1 MSPRRV
7 NSRKKR
13 VWKPTQ
19 WRVLVDLDSAPGF
32 SDESVR
38 VYLATGLTDVG
49 RPEAHDEEADLTL
62 RWFPLDE
69 AVRMVLSGEIVNS
82 IAVGGI
88 LAAHTVDRRD
98 VAAAGR
104 SAVDRQADGVRAP
117 EGALMTTFRSAL
129 DDQLQG
135 YLDHLTIERGVAANT
150 LSSYRRDLRRYAEHL
165 SLRGIDDLAKVT
177 EADVSDFLVSL
188 RRGDPDTGTA
198 ALSAV
203 SAARALIAVRG
214 LHRFAAA
221 EGLTEFDVARA
232 VKPPTPSRRL
242 PKSLTIDE
250 VLALLEGAGG
260 DSASDGPLTLRN
272 RALLELLYSTGARI
286 SEAVGLD
293 IDDIDTHARSV
304 LLRGKG
310 GKQRLVP
317 IGRPAVTALDAY
329 LVRGR
334 PELARRGKGTPA
346 IFLNAR
352 GGRLSRQSAWQV
364 LQDAAE
370 RAGITAAV
378 SPHVLRHSFATHLL
392 DGGADVRVVQEL
404 LGHAS
409 VTTTQIYTLVTVHA
423 LREVWAGAHP
433 RAR

>member
-1 MSPRRV
+1 M
-7 NSRKKR
+7 
-13 VWKPTQ
+13 
-19 WRVLVDLDSAPGF
+19 
-32 SDESVR
+32 
-38 VYLATGLTDVG
+38 
-49 RPEAHDEEADLTL
+49 
-62 RWFPLDE
+62 
-69 AVRMVLSGEIVNS
+69 
-82 IAVGGI
+82 
-88 LAAHTVDRRD
+88 
-98 VAAAGR
+98 
-104 SAVDRQADGVRAP
+104 DRQADGIRGA
-117 EGALMTTFRSAL
+117 EGLAVTAALQA
-129 DDQLQG
+129 QLQG

-150 LSSYRRDLRRYAEHL
+150 LSSYRRDLRRYSEHL
-165 SLRGIDDLAKVT
+165 SGRGIHDLAKVG
-177 EADVSDFLVSL
+177 EDDVSEFLAAL
-188 RRGDPDTGTA
+188 RRGDPESGRV

-214 LHRFAAA
+214 FHRFAAA
-221 EGLTEFDVARA
+221 EGLAELDVARA
-232 VKPPTPSRRL
+232 VRPPTPGRRL

-260 DSASDGPLTLRN
+260 DSAADGPLTLRN
-272 RALLELLYSTGARI
+272 RALLELLYSTGSRI

-293 IDDIDTHARSV
+293 VDDIDTEARSA

-317 IGRPAVTALDAY
+317 VGRPAVQALDAY

-334 PELARRGKGTPA
+334 SELARRGRGTPA
-346 IFLNAR
+346 MFLNAR

-370 RAGITAAV
+370 RAGITSGV
-378 SPHVLRHSFATHLL
+378 SPHMLRHSFATHLL
-392 DGGADVRVVQEL
+392 EGGADVRVVQEL

-433 RAR
+433 RAQ

>member
-1 MSPRRV
+1 MTGP
-7 NSRKKR
+7 
-13 VWKPTQ
+13 
-19 WRVLVDLDSAPGF
+19 SAPA
-32 SDESVR
+32 VPT
-38 VYLATGLTDVG
+38 TG
-49 RPEAHDEEADLTL
+49 A
-62 RWFPLDE
+62 
-69 AVRMVLSGEIVNS
+69 
-82 IAVGGI
+82 
-88 LAAHTVDRRD
+88 
-98 VAAAGR
+98 
-104 SAVDRQADGVRAP
+104 
-117 EGALMTTFRSAL
+117 AL

-150 LSSYRRDLRRYAEHL
+150 ISSYRRDLRRYAEHL
-165 SLRGIDDLAKVT
+165 RLRGIEDLTKVT
-177 EADVSDFLVSL
+177 ENDVSDFLVAL
-188 RRGDPDTGTA
+188 RRGDPDTGVVP
-198 ALSAV
+198 LSAV

-214 LHRFAAA
+214 FHRFAAA
-221 EGLTEFDVARA
+221 EGIIDIDVARA

-242 PKSLTIDE
+242 PKSLTLDE

-260 DSASDGPLTLRN
+260 DSPSDGPLTLRN

-293 IDDIDTHARSV
+293 VDDVDTEARSV

-317 IGRPAVTALDAY
+317 VGRPAIAALDAY

-334 PELARRGKGTPA
+334 PELAGRRRGLGSSPSRSAPAPGPA

-370 RAGITAAV
+370 RAGVTAAV
-378 SPHVLRHSFATHLL
+378 SPHTLRHSFATHLL

-433 RAR
+433 RA

>member
-1 MSPRRV
+1 MTTS
-7 NSRKKR
+7 
-13 VWKPTQ
+13 
-19 WRVLVDLDSAPGF
+19 
-32 SDESVR
+32 
-38 VYLATGLTDVG
+38 
-49 RPEAHDEEADLTL
+49 
-62 RWFPLDE
+62 
-69 AVRMVLSGEIVNS
+69 AVR
-82 IAVGGI
+82 
-88 LAAHTVDRRD
+88 
-98 VAAAGR
+98 
-104 SAVDRQADGVRAP
+104 
-117 EGALMTTFRSAL
+117 RSAL

-135 YLDHLTIERGVAANT
+135 YLDHLSIERGVAANT

-165 SLRGIDDLAKVT
+165 IGRGLEDLAQVA
-177 EADVSDFLVSL
+177 EADVSDFLVAL
-188 RRGDPDTGTA
+188 RRGDPDTGA
-198 ALSAV
+198 NALSAV

-221 EGLTEFDVARA
+221 EGLTDADVARA
-232 VKPPTPSRRL
+232 VKPPTPGRRL
-242 PKSLTIDE
+242 PKSLSIDE
-250 VLALLEGAGG
+250 VLALLDGAGG
-260 DSASDGPLTLRN
+260 DSEADGPLTLRN
-272 RALLELLYSTGARI
+272 RVLLELLYSTGARI

-293 IDDIDTHARSV
+293 IDDVDTHARSV

-317 IGRPAVTALDAY
+317 IGRPAVSALDAY

-334 PELARRGKGTPA
+334 PDLARRGRGTPA

-370 RAGITAAV
+370 RAGITSAV
-378 SPHVLRHSFATHLL
+378 SPHTLRHSFATHLL

-409 VTTTQIYTLVTVHA
+409 VTTTQIYTMVTVHA

>member
-1 MSPRRV
+1 M
-7 NSRKKR
+7 
-13 VWKPTQ
+13 TGT
-19 WRVLVDLDSAPGF
+19 SA
-32 SDESVR
+32 
-38 VYLATGLTDVG
+38 
-49 RPEAHDEEADLTL
+49 L
-62 RWFPLDE
+62 RAVLDE
-69 AVRMVLSGEIVNS
+69 QVR
-82 IAVGGI
+82 
-88 LAAHTVDRRD
+88 
-98 VAAAGR
+98 
-104 SAVDRQADGVRAP
+104 
-117 EGALMTTFRSAL
+117 
-129 DDQLQG
+129 G

-150 LSSYRRDLRRYAEHL
+150 LSSYRRDLRRYTEHL
-165 SLRGIDDLAKVT
+165 RQRGIDDLARVA
-177 EADVSDFLVSL
+177 EADVSDFLAAL
-188 RRGDPDTGTA
+188 RRGDPDAGVA

-203 SAARALIAVRG
+203 SAARAVVAVRG

-221 EGLTEFDVARA
+221 EGLTETDVARA

-242 PKSLTIDE
+242 PKSLTLDE
-250 VLALLEGAGG
+250 VLALLEAAGG
-260 DSASDGPLTLRN
+260 DSEADNPLTLRN

-293 IDDIDTHARSV
+293 VDDIDTQARSV
-304 LLRGKG
+304 LLHGKG

-317 IGRPAVTALDAY
+317 IGRPAVSALDAY

-334 PELARRGKGTPA
+334 PDLARRGRGSPA

-370 RAGITAAV
+370 RAGIASAV
-378 SPHVLRHSFATHLL
+378 SPHTLRHSFATHLL

-409 VTTTQIYTLVTVHA
+409 VTTTQIYTMVTVHT